1 MCSTPRCRA
10 AQCGEQTWALDRRVY
25 GPLLLCLP
33 PEPLAVI
40 TLHCALSSLLG
51 GKPSSGMG
59 GAQFDTDMRR
69 EAGSARVINLVLQI
83 GKARHAA
90 AALRCLLRLPEGAR
104 GGAQLQETHNAGPE
118 CLKWPADGSER
129 HRRAVLRVPVVQLLP
144 PCAAPACSTG
154 SGAVARAAQAVQQQV
169 HLDNMRERAAAANAR
184 GQAVRAWRPPSR

>member
-1 MCSTPRCRA
+1 M
-10 AQCGEQTWALDRRVY
+10 Y

-51 GKPSSGMG
+51 GKPSS

-90 AALRCLLRLPEGAR
+90 AALRCLLRPPEGAS
-104 GGAQLQETHNAGPE
+104 GGAQLQEPTM
-118 CLKWPADGSER
+118 PAQN
-129 HRRAVLRVPVVQLLP
+129 V
-144 PCAAPACSTG
+144 
-154 SGAVARAAQAVQQQV
+154 
-169 HLDNMRERAAAANAR
+169 
-184 GQAVRAWRPPSR
+184 

>member
-90 AALRCLLRLPEGAR
+90 AALRCLLRPPEGAS
-104 GGAQLQETHNAGPE
+104 GGAQLQEPTM
-118 CLKWPADGSER
+118 PAQN
-129 HRRAVLRVPVVQLLP
+129 V
-144 PCAAPACSTG
+144 
-154 SGAVARAAQAVQQQV
+154 
-169 HLDNMRERAAAANAR
+169 
-184 GQAVRAWRPPSR
+184 